1 MKIMSF
7 LISIL
12 LLTTLL
18 HEAQGLKSRK
28 LLSETTDSTSAT
40 TSSSKNHQKIE
51 GNSNEAKVN
60 GKMNTSATTKQ
71 REDNGKRENFSV
83 KSSPVQ
89 LEAAPKHYPYV
100 LDIAGMDYSPA
111 RRKSPIHN

>member
-1 MKIMSF
+1 ME
-7 LISIL
+7 L
-12 LLTTLL
+12 
-18 HEAQGLKSRK
+18 
-28 LLSETTDSTSAT
+28 
-40 TSSSKNHQKIE
+40 
-51 GNSNEAKVN
+51 N
-60 GKMNTSATTKQ
+60 GKINTSAATKQ

-89 LEAAPKHYPYV
+89 LEAAPKHYPDV